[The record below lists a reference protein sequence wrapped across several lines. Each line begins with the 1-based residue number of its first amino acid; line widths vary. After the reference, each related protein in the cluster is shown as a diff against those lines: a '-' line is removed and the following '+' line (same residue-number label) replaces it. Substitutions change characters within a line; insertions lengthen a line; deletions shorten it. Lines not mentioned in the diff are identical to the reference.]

1 MFYTILYYVDING
14 ILSGFGEWMM
24 VAHIWARIL
33 ASLLAVVGRVPVAG
47 TRVINYPSV
56 GYPGSKNQYKSMP

>member
-14 ILSGFGEWMM
+14 ILLGLGEWMM

-33 ASLLAVVGRVPVAG
+33 VSLLAVVGRVPVAG
-47 TRVINYPSV
+47 TRVVKIQNNL
-56 GYPGSKNQYKSMP
+56 K